1 MTIIFINPSCFP
13 HLIQV
18 TRIDCTLMYGDVDGA
33 MSHGVNIIRGEHTTY

>member
-18 TRIDCTLMYGDVDGA
+18 TRIDCMLMYGDVDGA
-33 MSHGVNIIRGEHTTY
+33 MFPRDNMIRGDHTTY